1 MFKLPFN
8 FLVCIHKPV
17 TSRPAN
23 SERYLVCLWKRL
35 GTEPAEQHLASVN
48 SILWSDVERGGDVTQ
63 LVPLKVLEEDRTFF
77 EYIYKSNCLYVCSHD
92 NLCPVSHQSDNA
104 VYKGQHIRGS

>member
-1 MFKLPFN
+1 M
-8 FLVCIHKPV
+8 

-48 SILWSDVERGGDVTQ
+48 SILWSNVDRGEDVTQ
-63 LVPLKVLEEDRTFF
+63 LVPLKVMKEDKNFF
-77 EYIYKSNCLYVCSHD
+77 EYVYKSNCLYVCSHD
-92 NLCPVSHQSDNA
+92 NLWPVSHRPDCGNLLN
-104 VYKGQHIRGS
+104 KFRN